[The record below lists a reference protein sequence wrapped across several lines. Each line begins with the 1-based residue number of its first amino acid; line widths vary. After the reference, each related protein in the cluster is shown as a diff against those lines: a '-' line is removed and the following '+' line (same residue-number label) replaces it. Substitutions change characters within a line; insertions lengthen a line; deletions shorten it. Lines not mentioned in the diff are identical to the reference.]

1 MKEEDFRRIVRE
13 ELLRIFPHQ
22 EFLEMLNNEVD
33 TVKLFFDKFKYVSSS
48 NKMLIPI
55 IYADYKDFCI
65 DSNIVFLDKSN
76 FITSLKEKNIKVS
89 RINIG
94 NVAYVEKL

>member
-1 MKEEDFRRIVRE
+1 MKEEDFRRIIRE

-22 EFLEMLNNEVD
+22 EFLEMLNDEVD
-33 TVKLFFDKFKYVSSS
+33 TVKLFFEKFKYVSSP

-55 IYADYKDFCI
+55 IYSDYKDFCI
-65 DSNIVFLDKSN
+65 ADNLVFLDKSN
-76 FITSLKEKNIKVS
+76 FISSLKEKKIKVS

-94 NVAYVEKL
+94 NVAYIEKL